1 MIKVVNDNQIFGY
14 EDLNASELSYVCM
27 AVSVLKIREKNFIP
41 EIADRMKAKLEEL
54 NEFDLFQLAK
64 SSFFFRQLLGR
75 IDFYEA
81 VHRECVARLRSGRL
95 EHDIIDKLKEVY

>member
-14 EDLNASELSYVCM
+14 EDLNASELSYICM

-64 SSFFFRQLLGR
+64 SSFFFR
-75 IDFYEA
+75 
-81 VHRECVARLRSGRL
+81 
-95 EHDIIDKLKEVY
+95 